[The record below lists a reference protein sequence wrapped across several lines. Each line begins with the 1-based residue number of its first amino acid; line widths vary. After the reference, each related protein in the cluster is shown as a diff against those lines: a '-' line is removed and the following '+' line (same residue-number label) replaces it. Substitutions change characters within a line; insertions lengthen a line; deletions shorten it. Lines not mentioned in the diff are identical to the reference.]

1 MYFFIYWFFK
11 LSSVLITKCYYVAE
25 IGTVIAPYDATS
37 SEQLSL
43 QLGQLIQI
51 RKKTDTGWWEGELQ
65 VCIGKLWDIG
75 ARVYVVEYLS
85 DASQCYLALSI
96 YK

>member
-1 MYFFIYWFFK
+1 LIV
-11 LSSVLITKCYYVAE
+11 LEIATSSAVVIECYYDTE

-37 SEQLSL
+37 SEQLTL

-65 VCIGKLWDIG
+65 VCIAKLLGVGHKCI
-75 ARVYVVEYLS
+75 
-85 DASQCYLALSI
+85 C
-96 YK
+96 